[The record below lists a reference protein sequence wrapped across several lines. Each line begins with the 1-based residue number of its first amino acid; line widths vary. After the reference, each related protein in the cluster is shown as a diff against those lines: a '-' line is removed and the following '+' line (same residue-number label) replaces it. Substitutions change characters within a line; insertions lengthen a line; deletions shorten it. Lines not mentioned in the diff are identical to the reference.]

1 MLAIRSFFIIFI
13 SLSIYKY
20 ANGKLDAAKLCETFN
35 ADLGVLFGSVGADLI
50 DVSLCVCPGRNTTK
64 LCELANSPPFTFF
77 EVCKTVEFTFFPP
90 LVHGHV
96 DCECQVFPKSCNLI
110 KQANITTNSSN
121 NVTTLTTQSPATTP
135 STTTKHPILSGRI
148 NATEL
153 CVAIQSDL
161 MLSLGPGVAN
171 EIKVDKCVCP
181 SQSQTNLCKALQASE
196 YTFPDVC
203 VAVETT
209 FFHPSV
215 HGLVSCS
222 CIAFPKACEVVVATH
237 NQTTNLGNNRSSGST
252 THKNFTTFF
261 FGLMISFVVFLFH
274 N

>member
-77 EVCKTVEFTFFPP
+77 EVCKTVEFTFFPSV
-90 LVHGHV
+90 VHGNV
-96 DCECQVFPKSCNLI
+96 NCECNEFPKSCNLI
-110 KQANITTNSSN
+110 KQANVTTSN
-121 NVTTLTTQSPATTP
+121 NVTTQTTQSPNTTL

-148 NATEL
+148 NAKEL
-153 CVAIQSDL
+153 CVAIKSDL
-161 MLSLGPGVAN
+161 MLSFGASVAN

-181 SQSQTNLCKALQASE
+181 SQSQTNLCKALNASQ
-196 YTFPDVC
+196 YTFPEVC

-215 HGLVSCS
+215 HGVVSCS
-222 CIAFPKACEVVVATH
+222 CIAFPKACEVVVAAH
-237 NQTTNLGNNRSSGST
+237 NQTRNSGNNRSSGST
-252 THKNFTTFF
+252 THKNFTTLF
-261 FGLMISFVVFLFH
+261 FGLLVSFVFFLF
-274 N
+274 